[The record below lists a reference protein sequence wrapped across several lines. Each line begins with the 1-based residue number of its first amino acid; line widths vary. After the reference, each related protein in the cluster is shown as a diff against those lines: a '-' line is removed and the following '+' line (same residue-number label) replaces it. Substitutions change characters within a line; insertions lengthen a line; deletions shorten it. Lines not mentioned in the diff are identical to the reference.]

1 MPRTDRSGTVLLAA
15 CLGLFTVFVQ
25 TTQTIGTLGAV
36 RADLGLDSADLVWV
50 PSMYTLVVASV
61 VLGAGAF
68 ADRWGRRRIFLLG
81 ALAMAAGGVVLV
93 FADSLASVLAGQ
105 AVAGLGG
112 ALITPSSL
120 ALVTA
125 AFPDP
130 RRRAGAISAWAAA
143 SGLGLALGPITA
155 GLALRWSTWHTAFWL
170 GPVIAALAVAAALFG
185 VPESRAE
192 GVRLDWP
199 GQVLATAGLAL
210 LIYWLIDGGHHS
222 YLGGAPLAAA
232 IAAVVLL
239 AAFAAVELRRAHPL
253 LDLRLMRDP
262 SYSAALLLAGTVL
275 FGFVGL
281 ALLQVLWLQQ
291 VRGLTALQVGV
302 QLLAEFGMF
311 ILASVVAG
319 VLGPRFGAARLIV
332 TGLLLAAAGAALFA
346 TVGPAD
352 GFGDYVPALMLSGFG
367 CGLANAPSTALAVGH
382 VPRGKEGAAAGTV
395 NAARQVGAVLGTSIL
410 GTLMTSHFEAR
421 LATLGRPRPQDVAQA
436 FTDAVGRA
444 ASVGALVLLAGAV
457 AGGLL
462 LALAHRR
469 NAAAELAAPSPAPGD
484 AEVVTL
490 PVAGASRF

>member
-1 MPRTDRSGTVLLAA
+1 MPRTDRTGTVLLAA
-15 CLGLFTVFVQ
+15 CLGLFTVFIQ

-36 RADLGLDSADLVWV
+36 RADLGLDAADLVWI

-61 VLGAGAF
+61 VLGGGAF

-81 ALAMAAGGVVLV
+81 ALAMGAGGVVLV
-93 FADSLASVLAGQ
+93 FAGSLSTVLLGQ

-120 ALVTA
+120 ALVTD

-130 RRRAGAISAWAAA
+130 RRRAGAIAAWAAA

-170 GPVIAALAVAAALFG
+170 GPVIAALAGAAALFG
-185 VPESRAE
+185 VTESRAE

-199 GQVLATAGLAL
+199 GQILATGGLAL

-232 IAAVVLL
+232 LGAAVLL
-239 AAFAAVELRRAHPL
+239 AAFAVVELRRTHPL

-281 ALLQVLWLQQ
+281 AMLQVLWLQQ

-302 QLLAEFGMF
+302 QLLTEFGMF
-311 ILASVVAG
+311 ILASAVAG
-319 VLGPRFGAARLIV
+319 ILGPRFGAARLII
-332 TGLLLAAAGAALFA
+332 TGLLLAAAGAGLFA
-346 TVGPAD
+346 TVEPAD
-352 GFGDYVPALMLSGFG
+352 GFGGYAPALVLFGFG
-367 CGLANAPSTALAVGH
+367 CGLAGAPSTALAVGH

-395 NAARQVGAVLGTSIL
+395 NAARQVGAVLGTSVL
-410 GTLMTSHFEAR
+410 GTLMTSRFGER
-421 LATLGRPRPQDVAQA
+421 LGALRNPRPQDVAQA

-444 ASVGALVLLAGAV
+444 ASVAAIVLLAGAA
-457 AGGLL
+457 AGALL
-462 LALAHRR
+462 LALARR
-469 NAAAELAAPSPAPGD
+469 RRPAPSPAEPEP
-484 AEVVTL
+484 ATL
-490 PVAGASRF
+490 TAVRASNT